1 MQIVNCYLCRAIVID
16 KNYNLNSY
24 SWFNII
30 QQVNKNYFEYLLN
43 NLRCNLRHSEGL
55 NTNVVGRKYS
65 HVFAITLLFYSCN
78 LFWGISRLKQKDK
91 QNKKYI
97 LTSSTSIL
105 LSFFARWQFP
115 YFEDRFENI
124 VPSSVVL
131 YCLIIRFSYWLGFN
145 NSG

>member
-1 MQIVNCYLCRAIVID
+1 MQIVNCYLCRAVID

-43 NLRCNLRHSEGL
+43 NLRCNLRHREGL

-65 HVFAITLLFYSCN
+65 HVFAIILLFSSCN
-78 LFWGISRLKQKDK
+78 VFWGISQLKQKDK

-105 LSFFARWQFP
+105 LSFCSMAISLLWRSFREYCAF
-115 YFEDRFENI
+115 FCSI
-124 VPSSVVL
+124 VVPNYQL
-131 YCLIIRFSYWLGFN
+131 
-145 NSG
+145 